1 VARTVIGALLIGMI
15 NNGLSMLNVSTDQQL
30 IAKGLII
37 VIAISFSGWL
47 IRWAEK

>member
-1 VARTVIGALLIGMI
+1 VARTVIVALFIGMI

-37 VIAISFSGWL
+37 VIANSFSDWL
-47 IRWAEK
+47 IPWAEK